1 MYCYC
6 ICTFFYQEEAAPA
19 RAVAA
24 LRDSAGG
31 QVGKVDIQEA
41 TSGKLQLRL
50 SVQGLTSGSNL
61 GLSIHND
68 GDCTSLGPV
77 FKPDQ
82 VKIEICVDIIYI
94 C

>member
-1 MYCYC
+1 LSA
-6 ICTFFYQEEAAPA
+6 FFLQEEAPPA

-41 TSGKLQLRL
+41 ASGKLQLRL
-50 SVQGLTSGSNL
+50 SVQGLTTGSNF
-61 GLSIHND
+61 GLSIHKD
-68 GDCTSLGPV
+68 GDCASLGPV

-82 VKIEICVDIIYI
+82 VKTFLQKKIDFFSTYFI
-94 C
+94 